1 MDRAPKDLH
10 GMLSADESILKL
22 IDNYH
27 LHLIVPAEIEDNDF
41 GKLHNSTLHT
51 PHSNKVRQN
60 NQRNLTFSACQ
71 R

>member
-51 PHSNKVRQN
+51 PNSTLK
-60 NQRNLTFSACQ
+60 
-71 R
+71 